1 MFAVMG
7 RVEDAERKLSEALER
22 LEEAAERVTGSSSA
36 AKVEGELTALRQR
49 CETLEARNSE
59 ISQRLES
66 AIGRLRT
73 VLESDGGQDAGDG
86 AG

>member
-7 RVEDAERKLSEALER
+7 QIEDAERKLGQALER
-22 LEEAAERVTGSSSA
+22 LEEAALRVTGSNAA

-49 CETLEARNSE
+49 CEMLEARNSE

-73 VLESDGGQDAGDG
+73 VLDTDGKQDAANG